1 MSAQENLNNI
11 STNEKIEEEVNE
23 EVKENLNDISTNEK
37 INEEE
42 NEKVN
47 ENVSN
52 NKASKSKNKTVR
64 TKRSDPTK
72 GELVALAKKR
82 AIDNF
87 EKGIADPEY
96 RVTKMVNGKYR
107 CFKRKVDLPPEPIK
121 QDQIPK
127 NLKSSDVVSDKQSE
141 PINDKQSEPIS
152 DKSKDKSK
160 KKDKNDPFAD
170 IVYFNLNNQMN
181 EQLNKRLD
189 FLNHEIEKLHS
200 KNTKLK
206 GKYKQLKQAIYVTES
221 DDEENEK
228 TTQEVEVNE
237 NTPTP
242 VSTEPVTQSVTQPVI
257 HRKTNGINFNQYF
270 E

>member
-1 MSAQENLNNI
+1 MSDQENSNNI
-11 STNEKIEEEVNE
+11 STNEKIEEDNEKVNE
-23 EVKENLNDISTNEK
+23 NVNDISTNEK
-37 INEEE
+37 E

-127 NLKSSDVVSDKQSE
+127 NLKSSDVVSE
-141 PINDKQSEPIS
+141 PINEKQSFEPIT
-152 DKSKDKSK
+152 DKIKDKK

-189 FLNHEIEKLHS
+189 LINHEIEKLHS

-206 GKYKQLKQAIYVTES
+206 GKYKQLKQAIYVTDS
-221 DDEENEK
+221 DEEGVSDHENEPS
-228 TTQEVEVNE
+228 
-237 NTPTP
+237 TPAEPSTP
-242 VSTEPVTQSVTQPVI
+242 MTSTEPVM
-257 HRKTNGINFNQYF
+257 RRRTNGINFNQF
-270 E
+270 FK

>member
-1 MSAQENLNNI
+1 MSDQENLNNI
-11 STNEKIEEEVNE
+11 STNEKIDEEVNE
-23 EVKENLNDISTNEK
+23 EVKENVNDISTNEK
-37 INEEE
+37 E

-127 NLKSSDVVSDKQSE
+127 NLKSSDVVSDT
-141 PINDKQSEPIS
+141 INDKINEPIT

-228 TTQEVEVNE
+228 TTQDVEVNE
-237 NTPTP
+237 NTQTPTP
-242 VSTEPVTQSVTQPVI
+242 TEPVTQPVI
-257 HRKTNGINFNQYF
+257 HRKTNGINFNQF
-270 E
+270 FN

>member
-1 MSAQENLNNI
+1 MSIQEDLNNI
-11 STNEKIEEEVNE
+11 KTNKEINEEVNE
-23 EVKENLNDISTNEK
+23 DVNNEKTNE
-37 INEEE
+37 EVD
-42 NEKVN
+42 EKV
-47 ENVSN
+47 S
-52 NKASKSKNKTVR
+52 SKSKNQTVK

-96 RVTKMVNGKYR
+96 RVTKMTNGKYR
-107 CFKRKVDLPPEPIK
+107 CYKRKVDLPPEPVK

-127 NLKSSDVVSDKQSE
+127 NVRSSDVVTEKVVEKTDKIKDKPKNKDKQH
-141 PINDKQSEPIS
+141 
-152 DKSKDKSK
+152 
-160 KKDKNDPFAD
+160 DPFAD

-189 FLNHEIEKLHS
+189 FLNHEIEKLHT

-221 DDEENEK
+221 DDE
-228 TTQEVEVNE
+228 NE
-237 NTPTP
+237 NVEHQNESSVP
-242 VSTEPVTQSVTQPVI
+242 EVTQPSTPTSTESIPSPVI
-257 HRKTNGINFNQYF
+257 RRKTTGINFNQYF
-270 E
+270 K

>member
-11 STNEKIEEEVNE
+11 STNEKSEEEVNE
-23 EVKENLNDISTNEK
+23 EVKENVNDISTNEK
-37 INEEE
+37 E

-127 NLKSSDVVSDKQSE
+127 NLKSSDVVNDKISDKQSE
-141 PINDKQSEPIS
+141 SITDKI
-152 DKSKDKSK
+152 KDKK

-228 TTQEVEVNE
+228 TTQDVEVNE
-237 NTPTP
+237 NTQTPT
-242 VSTEPVTQSVTQPVI
+242 STEPVTQPVI

-270 E
+270 K

>member
-1 MSAQENLNNI
+1 MSDQENLNNI
-11 STNEKIEEEVNE
+11 STNEKIEEEDNENVN
-23 EVKENLNDISTNEK
+23 NISTNEK
-37 INEEE
+37 VDEEE

-206 GKYKQLKQAIYVTES
+206 GKYKQLKQAIYVTDS
-221 DDEENEK
+221 GDEENKK
-228 TTQEVEVNE
+228 TTQEVEVHE

-242 VSTEPVTQSVTQPVI
+242 TSTEPVTQPVI
-257 HRKTNGINFNQYF
+257 HRKTNGINFNQF
-270 E
+270 FK

>member
-11 STNEKIEEEVNE
+11 STNEKIDEEVNE
-23 EVKENLNDISTNEK
+23 NVNNIST
-37 INEEE
+37 NEEE

-52 NKASKSKNKTVR
+52 NKAGKSKNKTVR

-127 NLKSSDVVSDKQSE
+127 NLKSSDVVSDKINDKISE
-141 PINDKQSEPIS
+141 PIT
-152 DKSKDKSK
+152 DKSKDKSRT
-160 KKDKNDPFAD
+160 KDKNDPFAD

-237 NTPTP
+237 NTQTPTP
-242 VSTEPVTQSVTQPVI
+242 TEPVTQPVI

>member
-1 MSAQENLNNI
+1 MSDQENLNNI

-23 EVKENLNDISTNEK
+23 EVKENVNDISTNEK
-37 INEEE
+37 IDEEE

-47 ENVSN
+47 ENLNN

-127 NLKSSDVVSDKQSE
+127 NLKSSDVVSDT
-141 PINDKQSEPIS
+141 INDKQSEPIT

-170 IVYFNLNNQMN
+170 IVSFNLNNQMN

-189 FLNHEIEKLHS
+189 FLNHEIEKH
-200 KNTKLK
+200 KTK
-206 GKYKQLKQAIYVTES
+206 G
-221 DDEENEK
+221 
-228 TTQEVEVNE
+228 
-237 NTPTP
+237 
-242 VSTEPVTQSVTQPVI
+242 
-257 HRKTNGINFNQYF
+257 
-270 E
+270 

>member
-1 MSAQENLNNI
+1 MSDQENLNNI
-11 STNEKIEEEVNE
+11 STNEKI
-23 EVKENLNDISTNEK
+23 D
-37 INEEE
+37 EEE

-47 ENVSN
+47 ENLNN

-141 PINDKQSEPIS
+141 PINDKITEPIN

-160 KKDKNDPFAD
+160 KKDKNDCRH
-170 IVYFNLNNQMN
+170 
-181 EQLNKRLD
+181 RL
-189 FLNHEIEKLHS
+189 F
-200 KNTKLK
+200 
-206 GKYKQLKQAIYVTES
+206 
-221 DDEENEK
+221 
-228 TTQEVEVNE
+228 
-237 NTPTP
+237 
-242 VSTEPVTQSVTQPVI
+242 
-257 HRKTNGINFNQYF
+257 
-270 E
+270 

>member
-1 MSAQENLNNI
+1 MSIQEDSNNE
-11 STNEKIEEEVNE
+11 TVDQKVQEEVNE
-23 EVKENLNDISTNEK
+23 NV
-37 INEEE
+37 

-47 ENVSN
+47 EQVNEGQAVM
-52 NKASKSKNKTVR
+52 

-127 NLKSSDVVSDKQSE
+127 NLKSSDVVNDT
-141 PINDKQSEPIS
+141 INDKQSEPIS

-206 GKYKQLKQAIYVTES
+206 GKYKQLKQAIYVTDS
-221 DDEENEK
+221 GDEENVNEHEK
-228 TTQEVEVNE
+228 TTQDVEVHE
-237 NTPTP
+237 NTQTPTP
-242 VSTEPVTQSVTQPVI
+242 TEPVTQPVTPSPAI
-257 HRKTNGINFNQYF
+257 HRRTNGINFNQYF
-270 E
+270 K

>member
-1 MSAQENLNNI
+1 MSVQEETHEDSNNEI
-11 STNEKIEEEVNE
+11 LEEN
-23 EVKENLNDISTNEK
+23 VKENVQEEIHEETHEK
-37 INEEE
+37 Q
-42 NEKVN
+42 
-47 ENVSN
+47 
-52 NKASKSKNKTVR
+52 TVR

-127 NLKSSDVVSDKQSE
+127 NLKSSDVVS
-141 PINDKQSEPIS
+141 EPIS
-152 DKSKDKSK
+152 DKINEPITDKSKDKSK

-206 GKYKQLKQAIYVTES
+206 GKYKQLKQAIYVTDS
-221 DDEENEK
+221 GDEENEK

-237 NTPTP
+237 NTQTPTP
-242 VSTEPVTQSVTQPVI
+242 TEPVTQPVTQPVI
-257 HRKTNGINFNQYF
+257 HRKTNGINFNQF
-270 E
+270 FK

>member
-1 MSAQENLNNI
+1 MSVQENLNNI
-11 STNEKIEEEVNE
+11 STNEKIEE

-42 NEKVN
+42 NEKEN
-47 ENVSN
+47 ENLNN

-127 NLKSSDVVSDKQSE
+127 NLKSSDVVSDKIS
-141 PINDKQSEPIS
+141 DKQSEPIT
-152 DKSKDKSK
+152 DKTKDKSK

-206 GKYKQLKQAIYVTES
+206 GKYKQLKQAIYVTDS
-221 DDEENEK
+221 GDEENEK

-237 NTPTP
+237 NTQTPT
-242 VSTEPVTQSVTQPVI
+242 STEPVTQPVTQPVI
-257 HRKTNGINFNQYF
+257 HRKTNGINFNQF
-270 E
+270 FK

>member
-1 MSAQENLNNI
+1 MSDQENLNNI

-23 EVKENLNDISTNEK
+23 EVNENVNDISTNEK
-37 INEEE
+37 E

-141 PINDKQSEPIS
+141 PINDKQSFEPIT
-152 DKSKDKSK
+152 DKIKDKK

-189 FLNHEIEKLHS
+189 LINHEIEKLHS

-221 DDEENEK
+221 DDENEK
-228 TTQEVEVNE
+228 TTQDVEVHE
-237 NTPTP
+237 NTSTPT
-242 VSTEPVTQSVTQPVI
+242 STEPVTQPVTQPVI

-270 E
+270 N

>member
-1 MSAQENLNNI
+1 MSIQEDLNNITINEKSNGEDNGEVNENLNHN
-11 STNEKIEEEVNE
+11 
-23 EVKENLNDISTNEK
+23 KE
-37 INEEE
+37 
-42 NEKVN
+42 
-47 ENVSN
+47 
-52 NKASKSKNKTVR
+52 SKSKNKTVR

-72 GELVALAKKR
+72 GELIALAKKR

-96 RVTKMVNGKYR
+96 RVTKMINGKYR
-107 CFKRKVDLPPEPIK
+107 CYKRKVDLPPEPIK

-127 NLKSSDVVSDKQSE
+127 NIKSSDIVSDKISE
-141 PINDKQSEPIS
+141 PSSEPTTNKI
-152 DKSKDKSK
+152 KDKSK

-189 FLNHEIEKLHS
+189 FLNHEIEKLHT

-206 GKYKQLKQAIYVTES
+206 GKYKQLKQAIYITES

-228 TTQEVEVNE
+228 TTQEVEVHE
-237 NTPTP
+237 NTQTPT
-242 VSTEPVTQSVTQPVI
+242 STEPVTQPVTQPVI
-257 HRKTNGINFNQYF
+257 HRKTNCINFNQYF
-270 E
+270 K

>member
-1 MSAQENLNNI
+1 MSVQENLNNI

-37 INEEE
+37 IDENLNNEDSK
-42 NEKVN
+42 NT
-47 ENVSN
+47 
-52 NKASKSKNKTVR
+52 KASKSKNKTVR

-72 GELVALAKKR
+72 AELVALAKKR

-127 NLKSSDVVSDKQSE
+127 NLKSSDVVNDKISDKQSE
-141 PINDKQSEPIS
+141 PIT

-160 KKDKNDPFAD
+160 KKDKGDPFAD

-206 GKYKQLKQAIYVTES
+206 GKYKQLKQAIYVTDS
-221 DDEENEK
+221 GDEENEK
-228 TTQEVEVNE
+228 TTQEVEVHE

-242 VSTEPVTQSVTQPVI
+242 TPTEPVTQPVI
-257 HRKTNGINFNQYF
+257 HRKTNGINFNQF
-270 E
+270 FK

>member
-1 MSAQENLNNI
+1 MSVQENLNNI
-11 STNEKIEEEVNE
+11 STNEKIEEEVN
-23 EVKENLNDISTNEK
+23 ENLNDISTNEK

-47 ENVSN
+47 ENLNN

-127 NLKSSDVVSDKQSE
+127 NLKSSDVVNDT
-141 PINDKQSEPIS
+141 INDKQSEPIS

-160 KKDKNDPFAD
+160 KKDKGDPFAD

-206 GKYKQLKQAIYVTES
+206 GKYKQLKQAIYVTDS
-221 DDEENEK
+221 GDEENVNEHEK
-228 TTQEVEVNE
+228 TTQDVEVHE
-237 NTPTP
+237 NTQTPTP
-242 VSTEPVTQSVTQPVI
+242 TEPVTQPVTPSPAI
-257 HRKTNGINFNQYF
+257 HRRTNGINFNQYF
-270 E
+270 K

>member
-1 MSAQENLNNI
+1 MSDQENLNNI
-11 STNEKIEEEVNE
+11 ST
-23 EVKENLNDISTNEK
+23 
-37 INEEE
+37 NEEE

-127 NLKSSDVVSDKQSE
+127 NLKSSDVVS
-141 PINDKQSEPIS
+141 EPIS
-152 DKSKDKSK
+152 EKQSFEPITDKIKDKK

-189 FLNHEIEKLHS
+189 LINHEIEKLHS

-221 DDEENEK
+221 DDENEK
-228 TTQEVEVNE
+228 TTQDVEVHE
-237 NTPTP
+237 NTSTPT
-242 VSTEPVTQSVTQPVI
+242 STEPVTQPVI
-257 HRKTNGINFNQYF
+257 YRKTNGINFNQYF
-270 E
+270 K

>member
-1 MSAQENLNNI
+1 MSVQENLNNI

-23 EVKENLNDISTNEK
+23 EVNENVNDISTNEK
-37 INEEE
+37 E
-42 NEKVN
+42 NEKEN
-47 ENVSN
+47 ENLNN

-127 NLKSSDVVSDKQSE
+127 NLKSSDVVSDK
-141 PINDKQSEPIS
+141 INDKQSEPIS

-160 KKDKNDPFAD
+160 KKDKGDPFAD

-206 GKYKQLKQAIYVTES
+206 GKYKQLKQAIYVTDS
-221 DDEENEK
+221 GDEENEK
-228 TTQEVEVNE
+228 TTQEVEVHE

-242 VSTEPVTQSVTQPVI
+242 TSTEPVTQPVTQPVI
-257 HRKTNGINFNQYF
+257 HRRTNGINFNQF
-270 E
+270 FK

>member
-1 MSAQENLNNI
+1 MSDQEETHEDSNNEI
-11 STNEKIEEEVNE
+11 LEEN
-23 EVKENLNDISTNEK
+23 VKENVQEEIHEETHEK
-37 INEEE
+37 Q
-42 NEKVN
+42 
-47 ENVSN
+47 
-52 NKASKSKNKTVR
+52 TVR

-72 GELVALAKKR
+72 KELVALAKKR

-96 RVTKMVNGKYR
+96 RVTKMTNGKYR
-107 CFKRKVDLPPEPIK
+107 CYKRKVDLPPEPIK

-127 NLKSSDVVSDKQSE
+127 NLKSSDVVNDT
-141 PINDKQSEPIS
+141 INDKQSEPIT

-228 TTQEVEVNE
+228 TTQDVEVNE
-237 NTPTP
+237 NTQTPTP
-242 VSTEPVTQSVTQPVI
+242 TEPVTQPVI
-257 HRKTNGINFNQYF
+257 HRKTNGINFNQF
-270 E
+270 FK

>member
-1 MSAQENLNNI
+1 MSDQEETHEDSNNEI
-11 STNEKIEEEVNE
+11 LEEN
-23 EVKENLNDISTNEK
+23 VKENVQEEIHEETHEK
-37 INEEE
+37 Q
-42 NEKVN
+42 
-47 ENVSN
+47 
-52 NKASKSKNKTVR
+52 TVR

-72 GELVALAKKR
+72 KELVALAKKR

-96 RVTKMVNGKYR
+96 RVTKMTNGKYR
-107 CFKRKVDLPPEPIK
+107 CYKRKVDLPPEPIK

-127 NLKSSDVVSDKQSE
+127 NLKSSDVVNDT
-141 PINDKQSEPIS
+141 INDKQSEPIS

-228 TTQEVEVNE
+228 TTQEVEVHE
-237 NTPTP
+237 NTQTPTP
-242 VSTEPVTQSVTQPVI
+242 TEPVTQPVI
-257 HRKTNGINFNQYF
+257 HRKTNGINFNQF
-270 E
+270 FK